1 MFTDNT
7 TEKRNETK
15 REWNDGTIK
24 REGISIIINGYDE
37 QWTGRIIRILRWSTT
52 MMHTRIEGNT
62 KHEPAMKI

>member
-37 QWTGRIIRILRWSTT
+37 Q
-52 MMHTRIEGNT
+52 
-62 KHEPAMKI
+62 